1 MPLFGAAPALHRSLV
16 NPRDANAM
24 RVRGMKE
31 QVHSIRIRSNVIVYT
46 KHIRLRHFNID
57 DDLSL
62 SLGQIRAV
70 WPRISE
76 KNFLRV
82 SSYIMSVLNLVLTI
96 FFSDDSIY
104 ALFFLLPKRSS
115 LLVCR
120 CSSRSE
126 ETRCSFAVTVFL
138 FSPTYFCPP
147 PLSLPFPLTPPLR
160 FKPARSRPFSHTT
173 IRFSSCTYHHPYLS
187 KAECGLICTLFF
199 APVSTDPQSTISLYP
214 NTHV

>member
-1 MPLFGAAPALHRSLV
+1 MIPFTP
-16 NPRDANAM
+16 
-24 RVRGMKE
+24 
-31 QVHSIRIRSNVIVYT
+31 Y
-46 KHIRLRHFNID
+46 
-57 DDLSL
+57 
-62 SLGQIRAV
+62 
-70 WPRISE
+70 
-76 KNFLRV
+76 
-82 SSYIMSVLNLVLTI
+82 
-96 FFSDDSIY
+96 
-104 ALFFLLPKRSS
+104 FFLLPKRSS

-187 KAECGLICTLFF
+187 KAECGLICTLFLLPF
-199 APVSTDPQSTISLYP
+199 PPTRSQQSPYILIHTSSVVLSFFIFYI
-214 NTHV
+214 